1 VQRKT
6 ILSDAHS
13 WTALAREAL
22 DERYGAIGI
31 SAVAAAVRY
40 LGEPKAPE
48 RTHDDQDKANKAA

>member
-1 VQRKT
+1 MQRKT
-6 ILSDAHS
+6 ILSDAYS